1 MAGKSTKKQRQVRT
15 EEETVARR
23 QKVSQIL
30 FAMLAIFVILS
41 MVISAF
47 ATY

>member
-1 MAGKSTKKQRQVRT
+1 MAGKSTKKQKQIRT
-15 EEETVARR
+15 EEDAVARR

-30 FAMLAIFVILS
+30 FALLAVFVILS